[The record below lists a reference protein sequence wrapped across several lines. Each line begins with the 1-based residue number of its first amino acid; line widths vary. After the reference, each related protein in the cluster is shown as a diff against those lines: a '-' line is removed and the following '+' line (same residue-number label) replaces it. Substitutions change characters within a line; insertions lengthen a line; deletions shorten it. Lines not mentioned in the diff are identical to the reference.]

1 MKDTLPR
8 MSRFLSLILRHDPK
22 RLNLEM
28 DQNAWVD
35 VEELIKNWGIER
47 VTLEE
52 IVSTNNKNR
61 YSFNDSKT
69 KIRANQGHS
78 VDVELE
84 LEVTVAPD
92 IMYHGTASR
101 FISSI
106 IMSGIEKMKRHNVH
120 ISDNVELATV
130 IGKRHGHPVVVVV
143 DAKQMQLDGLKFY
156 KSENDVW
163 LCDDIEPKY
172 FKEIM
177 HVE

>member
-52 IVSTNNKNR
+52 IVSTNNKR
-61 YSFNDSKT
+61 RFTFNESKS

-78 VDVELE
+78 VDVELD
-84 LEVTVAPD
+84 LKPTMAPD
-92 IMYHGTASR
+92 IMYHGTSTR
-101 FISSI
+101 VMSSI
-106 IMSGIEKMKRHNVH
+106 FIDGITRMNRHHVH
-120 ISDNVELATV
+120 ISDNLELATV
-130 IGKRHGHPVVVVV
+130 IGKRHGHPVVILVN
-143 DAKQMQLDGLKFY
+143 AKQMQLDGLKFY

-163 LCDDIEPKY
+163 LCDDIDPKY
-172 FKEIM
+172 FKEVM
-177 HVE
+177 YVE